1 METGLVDR
9 RMAEAVRLEAPRHE
23 APGSIRLESA
33 RPAAG
38 PLGAQQWEILE
49 RIARGTS
56 LSDLLLS
63 IVAMVEH
70 QADEML
76 CSILLYDAPTKQLR
90 HGAARRLPPELS
102 RFIDGT
108 TVGPHEGSCGSAAF
122 LRQRVIVTDIA
133 THPSWAAY
141 KEPFLARGLHA
152 CWSTPILSPSG
163 ELLGT
168 LAMYFTE
175 RRGPTPDENAW
186 SDAATHLASIA
197 LSRAQAERENERLLA
212 TLEERVKELTLL
224 HRSARLLQAP
234 KHPLAEQLRALVSM
248 IPTGWRF
255 PDLCRARILHAGT
268 DLRTPGYV
276 ETAWKLAA
284 SAPAGEHDVSI
295 EVVYL
300 REVPAAGS
308 SVFLPEEQQLLESV
322 ADLLGAHLEKRQAEV
337 ALEAT
342 LSELRDKNQR
352 LEFNVSRMPLGYVVW
367 DRNRIITEWN
377 GSAAGMFG
385 LSAEAV
391 VGKHSS
397 ELCIF
402 PEHEP
407 HADPLGRDLTAENG
421 GRGVHEH
428 VHADGSRVVCEWLHA
443 PLTDA
448 AGQVIGYLSMV
459 HDITERKHAEEERT
473 RLEAQLR
480 QAHRIQALGTLAG
493 GIAHDFNNIL
503 TAISGHTHLGLNDLE
518 EERSPLDSLL
528 AIQEASSRAVE
539 LVRRILMFSRFQH
552 PERRTG
558 PVAPI
563 VQEASELSRELLT
576 PGVTLTHKFDPAVP
590 LVSADPTQVRQ
601 VVLNLLANAAY
612 AVGTSGE
619 IEVSVDAVSARDE
632 TLAGVIE
639 PRHPRYVRITVKD
652 SGVGMDEATLE
663 RIFEPFFTTKPTG
676 QGTGLGLSVVHGV
689 VKAHEGAVS
698 VQSQPGAGSVFRIF
712 LPALEQEQ
720 PRASSPVHAIPE
732 GGGARVMYVDDE
744 EPLVVLAT
752 RWLGR
757 MGYKVTGF
765 SDSAQALEAF
775 RARPHDFDAV
785 ISDFSMPG
793 LSGLDLLREVVA
805 IRKDV
810 VVVMSSGYLRLE
822 DNERARQL
830 GAVDVVLKP
839 QSMAE
844 FGRIL
849 HRILSERQA
858 RRAGT

>member
-1 METGLVDR
+1 
-9 RMAEAVRLEAPRHE
+9 
-23 APGSIRLESA
+23 
-33 RPAAG
+33 
-38 PLGAQQWEILE
+38 
-49 RIARGTS
+49 
-56 LSDLLLS
+56 LLS

-70 QADEML
+70 QAEEML
-76 CSILLYDAPTKQLR
+76 CSILLFDGPTKQLR
-90 HGAARRLPPELS
+90 HGAARRLPAELC
-102 RFIDGT
+102 RLIDGMA
-108 TVGPHEGSCGSAAF
+108 VGPNAGSCGSAAF
-122 LRQRVIVTDIA
+122 RRQRVIVTDIA
-133 THPSWAAY
+133 THPSWTAY

-152 CWSTPILSPSG
+152 CWSTPILSPAG

-197 LSRAQAERENERLLA
+197 LSRAQAEHENERLLQ

-234 KHPLAEQLRALVSM
+234 DRPLAEQLQALLRI
-248 IPTGWRF
+248 IPKGWRF
-255 PDLCRARILHAGT
+255 PDLCRARILHASI

-276 ETAWKLAA
+276 ETEWKQAA
-284 SAPAGEHDVSI
+284 SAPAGEHGVTI

-300 REVPAAGS
+300 REVPAEKGN
-308 SVFLPEEQQLLESV
+308 VFLPEERQLLESL

-367 DRNRIITEWN
+367 DRNCTVTEWN
-377 GSAAGMFG
+377 GSAARMFG
-385 LSAEAV
+385 QSAEAV
-391 VGKHSS
+391 VGKRSN
-397 ELCIF
+397 ELRIF
-402 PEHEP
+402 PEQKSQE
-407 HADPLGRDLTAENG
+407 DPLGRELRAQQG

-428 VHADGSRVVCEWLHA
+428 VHADGRRVVCEWLHA

-459 HDITERKHAEEERT
+459 HDITERRHGEEERM

-528 AIQEASSRAVE
+528 AIQEASGRAVE
-539 LVRRILMFSRFQH
+539 LVRRILMFSRLQH

-558 PVAPI
+558 PVPPI
-563 VQEASELSRELLT
+563 VQEAVELSRELLASS
-576 PGVTLTHKFDPAVP
+576 VALAFEFDPAAP
-590 LVSADPTQVRQ
+590 LVSADPAQLRQ
-601 VVLNLLANAAY
+601 VLINLLANAAY
-612 AVGTSGE
+612 AVGAHGE
-619 IEVSVDAVSARDE
+619 IKISVDSVSGRDE
-632 TLAGVIE
+632 SLAGVIE
-639 PRHPRYVRITVKD
+639 ARHERYVRVTVKD
-652 SGVGMDEATLE
+652 SGAGMDEATLD

-676 QGTGLGLSVVHGV
+676 QGTGLGLSVVQGI

-698 VQSQPGAGSVFRIF
+698 VQSQPGTGSVFRVY
-712 LPALEQEQ
+712 LPALDQDA
-720 PRASSPVHAIPE
+720 PRSSSPVPAIPE

-744 EPLVVLAT
+744 EPLVALAT

-757 MGYKVTGF
+757 MGYEVTGF

-793 LSGLDLLREVVA
+793 LSGLDLLREVIA

-849 HRILSERQA
+849 DRILSERQA
-858 RRAGT
+858 RRAHS

>member
-1 METGLVDR
+1 VR
-9 RMAEAVRLEAPRHE
+9 FEASRPE
-23 APGSIRLESA
+23 APGSSRLESA

-49 RIARGTS
+49 RIARGAS
-56 LSDLLLS
+56 LSELLLS

-70 QADEML
+70 QTEEML
-76 CSILLYDAPTKQLR
+76 CSILVFDAATQQLR
-90 HGAARRLPPELS
+90 HGAARRLSPELS

-108 TVGPHEGSCGSAAF
+108 TIGPNAGSCGSAAF
-122 LRQRVIVTDIA
+122 RRQRVIVTDIA
-133 THPSWAAY
+133 IHPSWETY
-141 KEPFLARGLHA
+141 REPFLARGLHA

-175 RRGPTPDENAW
+175 RRGPTTDECAW
-186 SDAATHLASIA
+186 ADAGTHLAAIA
-197 LSRAQAERENERLLA
+197 LSRAQAERENERLLHA
-212 TLEERVKELTLL
+212 LEERVKELTLL

-234 KHPLAEQLRALVSM
+234 ERPIAEQLQAVVAM
-248 IPTGWRF
+248 IPTGWRY
-255 PDLCRARILHAGT
+255 PEHCRGRILHAGI

-276 ETAWKLAA
+276 ETAWKQSA
-284 SAPAGEHDVSI
+284 SAPAGEHGVTI

-300 REVPAAGS
+300 REVPAGDEG
-308 SVFLPEEQQLLESV
+308 VFLPEEQQLLEAL
-322 ADLLGAHLEKRQAEV
+322 ADLLGAHLEKHQAEV

-342 LSELRDKNQR
+342 LSELRNKNQR

-367 DRNRIITEWN
+367 DRSCTVTEWN
-377 GSAAGMFG
+377 GSAARMFG
-385 LSAEAV
+385 LSAEAA
-391 VGKHSS
+391 VGKRSG
-397 ELCIF
+397 ELRIF
-402 PEHEP
+402 AEHESQGD
-407 HADPLGRDLTAENG
+407 ALGRELTALGG

-448 AGQVIGYLSMV
+448 QGQVIGYLSMV
-459 HDITERKHAEEERT
+459 HDITERRHAEEERT

-480 QAHRIQALGTLAG
+480 QAQRIQALGTLAG

-528 AIQEASSRAVE
+528 AIQEASGRAVE

-563 VQEASELSRELLT
+563 VQEASELSRGALAS
-576 PGVTLTHKFDPAVP
+576 GVTLTHTFDPAAP
-590 LVSADPTQVRQ
+590 LVSADPTQIRQ
-601 VVLNLLANAAY
+601 VLLNLLANAAY
-612 AVGTSGE
+612 AVGGRGE
-619 IEVSVDAVSARDE
+619 IEVSVDSVSGRDPS
-632 TLAGVIE
+632 LAGVLE
-639 PRHPRYVRITVKD
+639 ARHERYVRITVRD
-652 SGVGMDEATLE
+652 SGTGMDEATLE

-676 QGTGLGLSVVHGV
+676 QATGLGLSVVHGI

-698 VQSQPGAGSVFRIF
+698 VKSQPGQGSVFRVY
-712 LPALEQEQ
+712 LPALEQEP
-720 PRASSPVHAIPE
+720 PRVSSPEPPIPA
-732 GGGARVMYVDDE
+732 GGGVRVMYVDDE

-775 RARPHDFDAV
+775 RARPFDFDAV

-793 LSGLDLLREVVA
+793 LSGLDLLREVIA
-805 IRKDV
+805 IRKDI

-822 DNERARQL
+822 DNQRAKAL

-849 HRILSERQA
+849 DRILSERQA
-858 RRAGT
+858 RRASS